1 MTQQYKRRSEK
12 LARRC
17 LSAKPEATNAERLRQ
32 TLHQLWRLKAVRY
45 RLIASPTRHDTHD
58 WQAKRR
64 DRGPRLIE
72 LVRLIARSGLID
84 LTERDR
90 AVIFGTFAEVLSK
103 LRGEDKESLL
113 RL

>member
-1 MTQQYKRRSEK
+1 M
-12 LARRC
+12 
-17 LSAKPEATNAERLRQ
+17 
-32 TLHQLWRLKAVRY
+32 
-45 RLIASPTRHDTHD
+45 ASPTRHDTHD